1 MYITYISIYYISTLN
16 IYANSYLYK
25 RNVGIN
31 IFDSIIN
38 LHEIFKKRKKQRE
51 KIYNYILLIER

>member
-1 MYITYISIYYISTLN
+1 MYITYIYYISTLN
-16 IYANSYLYK
+16 IYANLYLYK

-31 IFDSIIN
+31 TLDSIIN

>member
-16 IYANSYLYK
+16 IYANLYLYK

>member
-16 IYANSYLYK
+16 IYANLYFYK

-51 KIYNYILLIER
+51 KIYNILLIER

>member
-16 IYANSYLYK
+16 IYANLYLYK

-31 IFDSIIN
+31 TFDSIIN

>member
-16 IYANSYLYK
+16 IYANLYLYK

-38 LHEIFKKRKKQRE
+38 LHEIFKKRKNRE
-51 KIYNYILLIER
+51 RKFIIYY

>member
-31 IFDSIIN
+31 ILDSIIN

>member
-16 IYANSYLYK
+16 IYANLYFYK

-31 IFDSIIN
+31 TLDSIIN
-38 LHEIFKKRKKQRE
+38 LHEIFKKRKNRE
-51 KIYNYILLIER
+51 RKFIIYY

>member
-31 IFDSIIN
+31 TLDSIIN

>member
-16 IYANSYLYK
+16 IYANLYLYK

-31 IFDSIIN
+31 TLDSIIN

>member
-16 IYANSYLYK
+16 IYANLYLYK

-51 KIYNYILLIER
+51 KIYNILLIER

>member
-16 IYANSYLYK
+16 IYANLYLYK

-31 IFDSIIN
+31 ILDSIIN

-51 KIYNYILLIER
+51 KIYNILLIER

>member
-1 MYITYISIYYISTLN
+1 MYITYIYYISTLN
-16 IYANSYLYK
+16 IYANLYLYK

-31 IFDSIIN
+31 TLDSIIN

-51 KIYNYILLIER
+51 KIYNILLIER